1 MMKNQPTNDMIDGLR
16 RIIQSK
22 ADEVQRMR
30 QNGAKAQRI
39 SAVREEVFRLQRQLG
54 EELKRFN
61 ATR

>member
-16 RIIQSK
+16 RTIQSK
-22 ADEVQRMR
+22 ADEVQRMH

>member
-1 MMKNQPTNDMIDGLR
+1 MKNQPTNDMIEGLR
-16 RIIQSK
+16 RTIQAK
-22 ADEVQRMR
+22 EDEVQRMR

-39 SAVREEVFRLQRQLG
+39 SSVREEVFRLQRQLG

>member
-1 MMKNQPTNDMIDGLR
+1 MKNQPTNDMIDGLR
-16 RIIQSK
+16 RTIQSK
-22 ADEVQRMR
+22 ADEVLRMR

>member
-1 MMKNQPTNDMIDGLR
+1 MKNQPTNDMIEGLR
-16 RIIQSK
+16 RTIQGK

-30 QNGAKAQRI
+30 PNGSKAQRI
-39 SAVREEVFRLQRQLG
+39 SSVREEVFRLQRQLG

>member
-1 MMKNQPTNDMIDGLR
+1 MKNQPTNDMIDGVR
-16 RIIQSK
+16 RTIQSK